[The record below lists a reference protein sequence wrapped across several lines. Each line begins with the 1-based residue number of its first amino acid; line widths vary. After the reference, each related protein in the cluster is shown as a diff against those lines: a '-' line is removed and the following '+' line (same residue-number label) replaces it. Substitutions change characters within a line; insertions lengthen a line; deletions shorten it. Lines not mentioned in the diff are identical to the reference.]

1 MMWNALN
8 LIDLDLL
15 LVLSP
20 ITAAIAWSLFISET
34 LHW

>member
-1 MMWNALN
+1 MWNVLN

-20 ITAAIAWSLFISET
+20 ITAAIAWGLLISET
-34 LHW
+34 LQW